1 MNCFA
6 IFLFFYFVDVG
17 ASTYEIHQDY
27 KCRVNR
33 LIGVNEKY
41 DSHVTFL
48 LTQDCYLFLK
58 LDWQMK
64 YFLKRGLDSTKVKN
78 NNCLQHTEKHILFT
92 NIDKENLYIIRFYK
106 ASNVTVEGVVNRIN
120 YIKAL
125 RKGSSEGIKIKY
137 SATDE
142 QERNDYIETWPIS
155 INISPQIYHFCIV
168 VDNEEVK
175 LKCLN
180 QWSNNSFYVS
190 TYGLKSDKIF
200 KLEEQ
205 SKMYGMEYDA
215 DSSYGLFFNND
226 DLYAYKSDEKNGDF
240 IPVFITDKTKMNE
253 SEYDVQKFIMHPPL
267 KGHIAKYIITTINN
281 AGLILNL
288 CIPKADKKSDKCKAH
303 FIEEGYNSRKSACL
317 YNYEFSKNTYFISGV
332 IPLKNHERTPTTVF
346 RKDECIKEFEKL
358 IEDAKNDTHTT
369 N

>member
-17 ASTYEIHQDY
+17 ASTYEMYQDY

-64 YFLKRGLDSTKVKN
+64 YFLKRGLDSTKVKHS
-78 NNCLQHTEKHILFT
+78 NCLRQSDNHIIFM
-92 NIDKENLYIIRFYK
+92 NVDKENLYILRFYLK
-106 ASNVTVEGVVNRIN
+106 SDGTIEGVVNKIN

-125 RKGSSEGIKIKY
+125 QKSSTEGIKIRY
-137 SATDE
+137 SVRDE
-142 QERNDYIETWPIS
+142 NESNDYIKSWSVSVDNPGHL
-155 INISPQIYHFCIV
+155 HFCII
-168 VDNEEVK
+168 VDNEEIK
-175 LKCLN
+175 LKCLCHRSKKN
-180 QWSNNSFYVS
+180 FYVL
-190 TYGLKSDKIF
+190 TFGLKADKKFELEEKNEFYGLNF
-200 KLEEQ
+200 
-205 SKMYGMEYDA
+205 EYNIHH
-215 DSSYGLFFNND
+215 GLFFNND
-226 DLYAYKSDEKNGDF
+226 DLYAFKMDPKKDDF
-240 IPVFITDKTKMNE
+240 IPVFITDETKMNE
-253 SEYDVQKFIMHPPL
+253 SEYDVQKFIMLPPL
-267 KGHIAKYIITTINN
+267 RGGVMKYYSISINN
-281 AGLILNL
+281 VGLIINY
-288 CIPKADKKSDKCKAH
+288 CISKGVEGSYKCKAH
-303 FIEEGYNSRKSACL
+303 FVEEGYNSRKSACL
-317 YNYEFSKNTYFISGV
+317 YNFEVGGQLFFTSGV

-358 IEDAKNDTHTT
+358 IEDAKNDTHTI